1 MPRSYTKYLDRYSI
15 IELRNT
21 IVRAVNEYSY
31 SKLARESGI
40 ARSTLYKIVDGTF
53 SDVALSTA
61 HKIMVG
67 FVKLKNKKSLDN
79 A

>member
-1 MPRSYTKYLDRYSI
+1 MPRNYSKYLNRYSF

-53 SDVALSTA
+53 SDVNLSTA
-61 HKIMVG
+61 QKIMVG
-67 FVKLKNKKSLDN
+67 IVKLKHQKSLDN